1 MSHNTWMHRL
11 TRVGVRPLAGTPVTP
26 NHLTSLR
33 LATGLGAT
41 AAFAVGD
48 AAWSAWGAAL
58 FMLSI
63 FLDRADG
70 ELARLNGKTSPAG
83 HRYDIF
89 SDAAVNALVFLGLGA
104 GLREGALGAWA
115 PLLGLAAGAGV
126 TAVLLMVL
134 RVEALEGEGSGE
146 LEGAA
151 GFDADDALLI
161 VPVLVWLDYT
171 EVLVVA
177 AAIGAP
183 AFAIFMALK
192 FRKRLSDAR

>member
-1 MSHNTWMHRL
+1 MSHNTWMHRV

-48 AAWSAWGAAL
+48 PAWSAWGAAA

-70 ELARLNGKTSPAG
+70 ELARLNAKTSPGG

-89 SDAAVNALVFLGLGA
+89 SDAAVNALVFLGLGI
-104 GLREGALGAWA
+104 GLREDALGAWA
-115 PLLGLAAGAGV
+115 PLLGLIAGAGV
-126 TAVLLMVL
+126 TAVLLVVL
-134 RVEALEGEGSGE
+134 RIEALEGEGSGE

-151 GFDADDALLI
+151 GFDADDALLF

-171 EVLVVA
+171 ETLVVA

-183 AFAIFMALK
+183 AFAIFMALR
-192 FRKRLSDAR
+192 FRKRLSGAG

>member
-1 MSHNTWMHRL
+1 MSHNTWMHRV
-11 TRVGVRPLAGTPVTP
+11 TRVGVRPLVGTSVTP
-26 NHLTSLR
+26 NHLTSMR
-33 LATGLGAT
+33 LVTGLGAT
-41 AAFAVGD
+41 VGFAVGD

-58 FMLSI
+58 FLLSI

-70 ELARLNGKTSPAG
+70 ELARLNAKTSPAG
-83 HRYDIF
+83 HRYDIL
-89 SDAAVNALVFLGLGA
+89 SDAAVNALVFLGLGM
-104 GLREGALGAWA
+104 GLREGSLGAWA

-126 TAVLLMVL
+126 TAVLLVVL
-134 RVEALEGEGSGE
+134 KIEALEGEGSGE

-151 GFDADDALLI
+151 GFDADDALLV
-161 VPVLVWLDYT
+161 VPALVWLGYT
-171 EVLVVA
+171 EALVVA